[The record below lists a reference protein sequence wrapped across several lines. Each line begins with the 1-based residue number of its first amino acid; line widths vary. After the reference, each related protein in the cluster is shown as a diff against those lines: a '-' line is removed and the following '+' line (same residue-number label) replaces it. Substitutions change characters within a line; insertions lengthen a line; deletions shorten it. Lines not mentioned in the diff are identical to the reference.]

1 MNSLRTRVLPPAA
14 LAVTLLVAWEAL
26 VRATGVPDWQLPAP
40 TAIVAA
46 GWNMRESLL
55 AHAAHTLFEA
65 LAGLWL
71 SLLIGAALAALIDFS
86 PPVRRALYPLLV
98 LSQTVPLFVLAPWL
112 VILFGFGL
120 APKIIVVILV
130 CFFPIVV
137 SMSDGLA
144 SADPDLLALFRAMGA
159 TRWQI
164 WRKVRLPASLPGLFS
179 GLRIAATYAV
189 IGAIF
194 GEWVGAQAGLG
205 VSIQRSFR
213 ASETAQVLAV
223 VVVTALLSIALFLV
237 IWVIERAALPWYYS
251 TTRAAQW
258 EEPGIY

>member
-1 MNSLRTRVLPPAA
+1 MSQFRRRALPPLVLA
-14 LAVTLLVAWEAL
+14 LTMLAIWEVG
-26 VRATGVPDWQLPAP
+26 VRAAGVPAWQLPAP
-40 TAIVAA
+40 SAIVEA
-46 GWNMRESLL
+46 GWEMRDILL
-55 AHAAHTLFEA
+55 THVGYTLFEA
-65 LAGLWL
+65 MAGLLL
-71 SLLIGAALAALIDFS
+71 SLIIGVTLALLIDFS

-112 VILFGFGL
+112 VILLGFGL
-120 APKIIVVILV
+120 APKVVVVILV

-205 VSIQRSFR
+205 VSIQRSFKS
-213 ASETAQVLAV
+213 SETAQVLAV
-223 VVVTALLSIALFLV
+223 VVITALLSIGLFAV
-237 IWVIERAALPWYYS
+237 IWLVERAALPWYYS

>member
-1 MNSLRTRVLPPAA
+1 MRRFRRRILPPLA
-14 LAVTLLVAWEAL
+14 LAVALLVVWEGG
-26 VRATGVPDWQLPAP
+26 VRAASVPAWQLPAP
-40 TAIVAA
+40 TAIVQA
-46 GWNMRESLL
+46 GWAMRDTL
-55 AHAAHTLFEA
+55 ATHVGYTLFEA
-65 LAGLWL
+65 ALGLAL
-71 SLLIGAALAALIDFS
+71 SLVIGVALAALIDFS

-120 APKIIVVILV
+120 LPKIVVVILV

-159 TRWQI
+159 TRWQV

-205 VSIQRSFR
+205 VSIQRSFKS
-213 ASETAQVLAV
+213 SETAQVLAV
-223 VVVTALLSIALFLV
+223 VVITALLSIALFGL
-237 IWVIERAALPWYYS
+237 IWVVERLALPWYYS
-251 TTRAAQW
+251 TSRTTQW

>member
-1 MNSLRTRVLPPAA
+1 VNRFRTKALPPAVLA
-14 LAVTLLVAWEAL
+14 LALLVVWEAG
-26 VRATGVPDWQLPAP
+26 VRLTGVPEWQLPTP
-40 TAIVAA
+40 TAIVQA
-46 GWNMRESLL
+46 GWEMRQTLL
-55 AHAAHTLFEA
+55 GHVGYTLFEA
-65 LAGLWL
+65 MLGLLL
-71 SLLIGAALAALIDFS
+71 SLVIGVALAALIDFS

-98 LSQTVPLFVLAPWL
+98 ISQTVPLFVLAPWL
-112 VILFGFGL
+112 VILLGFGL
-120 APKIIVVILV
+120 APKVVVVLLV

-144 SADPDLLALFRAMGA
+144 SADPDLIALFRAMGA

-164 WRKVRLPASLPGLFS
+164 WRKVRLPASLPALFS

-213 ASETAQVLAV
+213 ASATARVLAV
-223 VVVTALLSIALFLV
+223 VVITSLLSIGLFAL
-237 IWVIERAALPWYYS
+237 IWLIERAALPWYYS
-251 TTRAAQW
+251 ASRAAQW